1 MSIFKMIR
9 RRPTRVMAF
18 TAAAVDNCDDNAF
31 DEYDDENDQKTYH
44 DIIRINW
51 NLFLSYSPKCRFLGP
66 IEKQTIMAP
75 DWYKHPFVSNL

>member
-18 TAAAVDNCDDNAF
+18 TAAAVDNCDYTGDDNTF

-44 DIIRINW
+44 DIIRIKW

-75 DWYKHPFVSNL
+75 D